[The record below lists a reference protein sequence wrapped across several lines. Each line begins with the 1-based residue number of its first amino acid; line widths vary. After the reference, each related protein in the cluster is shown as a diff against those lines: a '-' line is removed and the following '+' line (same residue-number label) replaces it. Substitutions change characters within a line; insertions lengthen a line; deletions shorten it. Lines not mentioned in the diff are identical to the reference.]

1 MRHALTVAGLII
13 MLLALLPMAL
23 GLTLLDPML
32 GEIMG
37 DMPNLLPSWQHPLG
51 TQSEGR
57 DVLVLLA
64 HGTPATLTI
73 GLIGGTVALLLG
85 TTLGFVS
92 GYFGGIVDT
101 IIKTAVDVGLTI
113 PPLAILILIAAS
125 FPVVTLVAMGIVVA
139 STSWMFSAR
148 VIRSQVISLRER
160 EFVKL
165 ARLSGAGNLHIIVF
179 ELIPNLI
186 PFLAA
191 NFVNAVT
198 TTILASIG
206 LEVLGLGPQQSRT
219 LGSMI
224 YEALYYTAMWRGLW
238 WWWFPP
244 ILVLIFIFLGL
255 FLISTALDRYGNPRF
270 DREVA

>member
-1 MRHALTVAGLII
+1 MRHRLAII
-13 MLLALLPMAL
+13 GFFLLLLALMPMILGLLFMNPAL
-23 GLTLLDPML
+23 GD
-32 GEIMG
+32 IMG
-37 DMPNLLPSWQHPLG
+37 DMPNLLPSWKHPLG

-57 DVLVLLA
+57 DILVLLA
-64 HGTPATLTI
+64 HGTPSTLII
-73 GLIGGTVALLLG
+73 GLIGGTVALFLG
-85 TTLGFVS
+85 TALGFIS
-92 GYFGGIVDT
+92 GYFGGAIDT
-101 IIKTAVDVGLTI
+101 VIKTGVDVGLTI

-125 FPVVTLVAMGIVVA
+125 FPVVTLVAMGVIVA

-165 ARLSGAGNLHIIVF
+165 ARLSGAGNAHIIMF
-179 ELIPNLI
+179 ELMPNLI

-244 ILVLIFIFLGL
+244 ILILILIFLGL
-255 FLISTALDRYGNPRF
+255 FMISTALDRYGNPRI
-270 DREVA
+270 DREVP